1 MKFPNYSALLIVSC
15 FALLLILAGCQQSTG
30 DANTTATT
38 SVTPVG
44 VQNLTIVPRPQKIV
58 DMMKA
63 RGEQDAAKPTLKI
76 TMPAR
81 NATING
87 STVEVK
93 LELSGDLKGYM
104 PHKDPATGKGN
115 HIHVILDNQPYEA
128 YYELNQPFELR
139 NVSEGKHT
147 LRVFPSRPWHESYK
161 NEGVFQMVEFTVK
174 GGGDASKPTTTKDG
188 KTMADAT
195 RTPAAKAEPSKAA
208 TPTASATPA
217 REGKDFAPSKAG
229 DVDSTKPL
237 LTYSRPK
244 GEYKDADADPIM
256 IDFWL
261 SNAKLQGDGGQY
273 RVRYSVD
280 GGEAKFIDKW
290 EPIWLSGW
298 ISGKH
303 QVKLELVDK
312 DGNPVD
318 NGGYNSTT
326 REISVVR

>member
-1 MKFPNYSALLIVSC
+1 MAFPKYSSLVFASCSALL
-15 FALLLILAGCQQSTG
+15 LMLAGCQPP
-30 DANTTATT
+30 DNNTNATATT
-38 SVTPVG
+38 TVTPPG
-44 VQNLTIVPRPQKIV
+44 VQNLTVVPRPQKIV

-63 RGEQDAAKPTLKI
+63 RGEQDEAKPSIKI
-76 TMPAR
+76 ITPAR
-81 NATING
+81 NATVNG

-115 HIHVILDNQPYEA
+115 HVHVILDNQPYEA
-128 YYELNQPFELR
+128 YYEINQPFELR
-139 NVSEGKHT
+139 NVAEGKHT

-161 NEGVFQMVEFTVK
+161 NEGAFQMVEFTVK
-174 GGGDASKPTTTKDG
+174 GGGDAAKPTTTKDG
-188 KTMADAT
+188 QKMADAT
-195 RTPAAKAEPSKAA
+195 KSPLAN
-208 TPTASATPA
+208 ASPGVSPTPA

-229 DVDSTKPL
+229 DVDPTKPL

-244 GEYKDADADPIM
+244 GEYKGEDADPIM

-261 SNAKLQGDGGQY
+261 SNAKLQGDGGDY

-312 DGNPVD
+312 AGNPVD

-326 REISVVR
+326 REINVFK